1 MVAHGEIWLLQPP
14 NGKSRPVLVVTRNEA
29 IPVLNNIV
37 VAPITSTIRRIPTA
51 VTVGPD
57 AGIDHES
64 SATFDSLASVP
75 KSLLTVRLGALE
87 SNRRNEICSALAAMA
102 DC

>member
-1 MVAHGEIWLLQPP
+1 VVAHGEIWLLQPP
-14 NGKSRPVLVVTRNEA
+14 NGKSRPVLVVTRDEA
-29 IPVLNNIV
+29 IPVLNNVV
-37 VAPITSTIRRIPTA
+37 VAPITSTLRRIPTA
-51 VTVGPD
+51 IRVGPE

-64 SATFDSLASVP
+64 AATFDSLASVP

-87 SNRRNEICSALAAMA
+87 PNRRGEVCSALAALA